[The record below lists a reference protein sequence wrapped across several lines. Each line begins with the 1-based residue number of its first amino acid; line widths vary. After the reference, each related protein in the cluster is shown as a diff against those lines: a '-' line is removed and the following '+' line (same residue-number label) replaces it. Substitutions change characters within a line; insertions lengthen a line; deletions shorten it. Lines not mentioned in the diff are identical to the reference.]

1 MGKRMVYFLI
11 FLVSVFLA
19 TGKVWA
25 ADVFQFKDTRLG
37 TISVGT
43 LDWLPGNAL
52 AVGAVPLAV
61 SPESSNFNL
70 LMQTALGSFIDANSN
85 VIPLSGLGVD
95 YEITIVMGATHQGS
109 LASAAGS
116 PYSTSYQL
124 NPNGPLNF
132 FKMYYDTSKN
142 SNTLKGTGFNDGIL
156 IMSGTVSNA
165 FGNYSL
171 SNLTSANLDG
181 FLTNNYSGVT
191 TLKGIGGYSS
201 VVNIDYYNPSYISFS
216 IPNPSITF
224 DTSTNEVTPFVQAD
238 PAAAFFNGSG
248 VQTPVRG
255 AGKVN
260 GLPAASGQADFQFQ
274 IDPNSAV
281 QVACSGTI
289 GDYIWHDLNRN
300 GIQDA
305 GEPGIDGVVVNLYD
319 NSNNLLDTITT
330 GTGPG
335 GQHGFYQ
342 FTNVCTGTYQV
353 IVDAST
359 LPPGY
364 TPTLNT
370 VGTDRSVDSNGSPAT
385 VTLDAT
391 KLSDNTIDFGYVSP
405 CTGTVGDFVWND
417 LNRNG
422 VQDANEPG
430 IDNVPVSIY
439 LGSTLIGTT
448 NTSVGPGNQHG
459 YYQFTGLCAGSYT
472 VQATTP
478 AGFVPSTSF
487 LGGDTTKDSNG
498 SPASVTLSTDN
509 SVDTTIDFGF
519 NAPCSGTVG
528 DFVWN
533 DLNRNGIQDANEPG
547 IDGATVRIFDAANNQ
562 VGLTTT
568 GFDSVTQLHG
578 KYQFS
583 GLCAGTYT
591 VKVTTPVG
599 FVASSSL
606 VGTDTTIDSNGSPAS
621 VTLPDDFSS
630 DMTIDFGYNT
640 PCTGSLGDFVWNDLN
655 EDGIQNSGEPGIGG
669 VSIVLRNALDNSFI
683 ASTTTDAN
691 GAYTFNSLCKG
702 DYKIEV
708 TAPAGFVPSPSNAP
722 LSTTANDSNGSPTIA
737 TLPADNTVDTTY
749 DFGYYIV
756 PVSSTCVGITAVQ
769 GVAITPV
776 TMTGSGGVGGP
787 FTFSAIGLP
796 AGITMSTDGTIS
808 GTPSVSGTFS
818 YTVTITDKSGNT
830 GTSNCSVTVNPPVSA
845 TCVGITAVQGVAIT
859 PVTMIGVGGT
869 GAPYTFSATGLP
881 AGIIMSIDGTIS
893 GTPTVSGT
901 FNYTVTVTDKSGNT
915 GTSNCSVTVNPPVSA
930 TCVGI
935 TAVQGVAITPVT
947 MIGVGG
953 TGAPYT
959 FSATGLPAG
968 ISMSIGG
975 TISGTPSVSG
985 TFSYTVTVTDK
996 SGNTG
1001 TSNCSVTVN
1010 PPVSATCV
1018 GITAVEGVA
1027 ITPVTM
1033 TGVGGAGAP
1042 YTFSATGLPA
1052 GISMS
1057 IGGTISG
1064 TPSVSGTFN
1073 YTVTITDKSG
1083 NTGTSNCSV
1092 TVNPPVSATCVG
1104 ITAVQGVAITPVTM
1118 IGIGGAGAPYT
1129 FSATGLPAGIS
1140 MSIGGT
1146 ISGTPSV
1153 SGTFSYTVTIT
1164 DKSGNTGTSNCSV
1177 TVNPPV
1183 SATCVG
1189 ITAVQGVAITPVTM
1203 IGVGGAGAPYTFSAT
1218 GLPAGISMSIGG
1230 TISGTPTVSGTFNY
1244 TVTVTD
1250 KSGNTGTSNCSV
1262 TVNPPVSATCV
1273 GITAVQGVAITPVT
1287 MIGVGGAGAPYTFSA
1302 TGLPAGITMSIG
1314 GTISGTPSVSGT
1326 FNYTVTITDKSGNTG
1341 TSNCSVTV
1349 SCTGSISG
1357 HVLRDCD
1364 ANGIGESGLAGITV
1378 TLKDSGGHVVAT
1390 TLTAADGLYQFN
1402 NLPAGSYTVV
1412 VGISA
1417 IDYKQTLDPDT
1428 VKDSQTV
1435 VTLASGQNVV
1445 GKDFAYTGMKPGITL
1460 TQTADKSTANCGE
1473 TITYTFVVTDTGNT
1487 CFYGGVTVDDALL
1500 GGQIFHQTPV
1510 SPGQTITF
1518 TKTYVAKATDPSP
1531 LASTATATGHVPT
1544 GIGLTDVTATAAVST
1559 VLKCS
1564 AVSTTCIGITAVRG
1578 LAITPVTMI
1587 GIGGTGAPYTF
1598 SATGLP
1604 TGITISTSGTISGTP
1619 TVSGTF
1625 SYTVT
1630 VKDAAGNIGTSNCSV
1645 TVTAPITGCTYTL
1658 GYWKTHCNW
1667 PVTSLTL
1674 GQKSYNQADL
1684 TTILKSSVSG
1694 NGLISLAH
1702 QLIAA
1707 KLNIA
1712 NGASTTPE
1720 VASNLAAADALIGSL
1735 VVPPIGSGY
1744 LAPGLTS
1751 SFESVLDTYNNGLAS
1766 GGPAHCGDGCP
1777 IPPPVQICTGSIG
1790 DFVWNDGNA
1799 NGLQDGSP
1807 SIGIPGVKV
1816 TLYNVATGITTSTTT
1831 DSNGKY
1837 LFSGLCASNYTVTAA
1852 TPSGWKLSPSF
1863 QGTDRTKDSNGS
1875 PASVTLATN
1884 SSSDLTIDFGFYPSA
1899 VTTCT
1904 GSIGNLVWNDLDRDG
1919 IQDTGE
1925 PGIPGVAVT
1934 LTGNSKTITTTTDVN
1949 GNYQFTG
1956 LCAGTYTVTVSTP
1969 CTYSPSPTAQGG
1981 DTAKDSNGSPI
1992 ATVTLGSNSTSNQTI
2007 DFGFFKSPTT
2017 SQGSGCSPGY
2027 WKNHNTNWPTAYRTS
2042 DCFDTVFGTSACSLS
2057 LNNCMSQGGGG
2068 LIALTRQA
2076 AAALLNAA
2084 DPRIN
2089 YPLTVDQIKAAVR
2102 NAIARGQYADLT
2114 NLLDHYNNLGCPF

>member
-1 MGKRMVYFLI
+1 
-11 FLVSVFLA
+11 
-19 TGKVWA
+19 
-25 ADVFQFKDTRLG
+25 
-37 TISVGT
+37 
-43 LDWLPGNAL
+43 
-52 AVGAVPLAV
+52 
-61 SPESSNFNL
+61 
-70 LMQTALGSFIDANSN
+70 
-85 VIPLSGLGVD
+85 
-95 YEITIVMGATHQGS
+95 
-109 LASAAGS
+109 
-116 PYSTSYQL
+116 
-124 NPNGPLNF
+124 
-132 FKMYYDTSKN
+132 
-142 SNTLKGTGFNDGIL
+142 
-156 IMSGTVSNA
+156 
-165 FGNYSL
+165 
-171 SNLTSANLDG
+171 
-181 FLTNNYSGVT
+181 
-191 TLKGIGGYSS
+191 
-201 VVNIDYYNPSYISFS
+201 
-216 IPNPSITF
+216 
-224 DTSTNEVTPFVQAD
+224 
-238 PAAAFFNGSG
+238 
-248 VQTPVRG
+248 
-255 AGKVN
+255 
-260 GLPAASGQADFQFQ
+260 
-274 IDPNSAV
+274 
-281 QVACSGTI
+281 
-289 GDYIWHDLNRN
+289 
-300 GIQDA
+300 
-305 GEPGIDGVVVNLYD
+305 
-319 NSNNLLDTITT
+319 
-330 GTGPG
+330 
-335 GQHGFYQ
+335 
-342 FTNVCTGTYQV
+342 
-353 IVDAST
+353 
-359 LPPGY
+359 
-364 TPTLNT
+364 
-370 VGTDRSVDSNGSPAT
+370 
-385 VTLDAT
+385 
-391 KLSDNTIDFGYVSP
+391 
-405 CTGTVGDFVWND
+405 
-417 LNRNG
+417 
-422 VQDANEPG
+422 
-430 IDNVPVSIY
+430 
-439 LGSTLIGTT
+439 
-448 NTSVGPGNQHG
+448 
-459 YYQFTGLCAGSYT
+459 
-472 VQATTP
+472 
-478 AGFVPSTSF
+478 
-487 LGGDTTKDSNG
+487 
-498 SPASVTLSTDN
+498 
-509 SVDTTIDFGF
+509 
-519 NAPCSGTVG
+519 
-528 DFVWN
+528 
-533 DLNRNGIQDANEPG
+533 
-547 IDGATVRIFDAANNQ
+547 
-562 VGLTTT
+562 
-568 GFDSVTQLHG
+568 
-578 KYQFS
+578 
-583 GLCAGTYT
+583 
-591 VKVTTPVG
+591 
-599 FVASSSL
+599 
-606 VGTDTTIDSNGSPAS
+606 
-621 VTLPDDFSS
+621 
-630 DMTIDFGYNT
+630 
-640 PCTGSLGDFVWNDLN
+640 
-655 EDGIQNSGEPGIGG
+655 
-669 VSIVLRNALDNSFI
+669 
-683 ASTTTDAN
+683 
-691 GAYTFNSLCKG
+691 
-702 DYKIEV
+702 
-708 TAPAGFVPSPSNAP
+708 
-722 LSTTANDSNGSPTIA
+722 
-737 TLPADNTVDTTY
+737 
-749 DFGYYIV
+749 
-756 PVSSTCVGITAVQ
+756 
-769 GVAITPV
+769 
-776 TMTGSGGVGGP
+776 
-787 FTFSAIGLP
+787 
-796 AGITMSTDGTIS
+796 
-808 GTPSVSGTFS
+808 
-818 YTVTITDKSGNT
+818 
-830 GTSNCSVTVNPPVSA
+830 
-845 TCVGITAVQGVAIT
+845 
-859 PVTMIGVGGT
+859 
-869 GAPYTFSATGLP
+869 
-881 AGIIMSIDGTIS
+881 
-893 GTPTVSGT
+893 
-901 FNYTVTVTDKSGNT
+901 
-915 GTSNCSVTVNPPVSA
+915 
-930 TCVGI
+930 
-935 TAVQGVAITPVT
+935 
-947 MIGVGG
+947 
-953 TGAPYT
+953 
-959 FSATGLPAG
+959 
-968 ISMSIGG
+968 
-975 TISGTPSVSG
+975 
-985 TFSYTVTVTDK
+985 
-996 SGNTG
+996 
-1001 TSNCSVTVN
+1001 
-1010 PPVSATCV
+1010 
-1018 GITAVEGVA
+1018 
-1027 ITPVTM
+1027 
-1033 TGVGGAGAP
+1033 
-1042 YTFSATGLPA
+1042 
-1052 GISMS
+1052 
-1057 IGGTISG
+1057 
-1064 TPSVSGTFN
+1064 
-1073 YTVTITDKSG
+1073 
-1083 NTGTSNCSV
+1083 
-1092 TVNPPVSATCVG
+1092 
-1104 ITAVQGVAITPVTM
+1104 
-1118 IGIGGAGAPYT
+1118 
-1129 FSATGLPAGIS
+1129 
-1140 MSIGGT
+1140 
-1146 ISGTPSV
+1146 
-1153 SGTFSYTVTIT
+1153 
-1164 DKSGNTGTSNCSV
+1164 
-1177 TVNPPV
+1177 
-1183 SATCVG
+1183 
-1189 ITAVQGVAITPVTM
+1189 
-1203 IGVGGAGAPYTFSAT
+1203 
-1218 GLPAGISMSIGG
+1218 
-1230 TISGTPTVSGTFNY
+1230 
-1244 TVTVTD
+1244 
-1250 KSGNTGTSNCSV
+1250 
-1262 TVNPPVSATCV
+1262 
-1273 GITAVQGVAITPVT
+1273 